1 MLVGVALVLHTYDC
15 LSIVMR
21 VLAAIVSV
29 LQDILCVVFVCCPCV
44 RHMSVSD
51 ILCSLSPIGRVIISR

>member
-1 MLVGVALVLHTYDC
+1 MLVGVVLVLHTYDC
-15 LSIVMR
+15 LSIV
-21 VLAAIVSV
+21 VCPGGYSLCLAGYS
-29 LQDILCVVFVCCPCV
+29 LCCVFVCCPCA